1 VIITTAPYNITQTGA
16 VSGGYVSSDGGSP
29 VTARGVC
36 WSTTTN
42 PTINDNLT
50 IDGAGV
56 GPYGSSLS
64 GLSIGITYYVRA
76 YATNGT
82 GTTYGA
88 EYNFTIPPPTI
99 PIVGTNSVGNIVVT
113 SATGFGQVNS
123 DGAVAIIT
131 RGICWST
138 SPNPTINDSKSEN
151 NGGIGPYAE
160 SIIGLT
166 AGTTYYV
173 RAFATN
179 SVGTA
184 YGNEISFQTL
194 LPVSMTTNLTTN
206 VTATNANSG
215 GVITSDGGNT
225 VTDRGVCWSTS
236 PNPTYNSN
244 LRTYEGSG
252 TGPFTSAL
260 SNLQQG
266 TTYYV
271 RAFGITAAGP
281 GYGQEESFTTTIPVL
296 PTVITNPIYGISS
309 YYAYS
314 SCSITNDGGATIMER
329 GLCWSTSPSPT
340 IINYRNYDSG
350 GIGLIYFTV
359 NSLSSGTT
367 YYVRAYATSI
377 AGTAYGE
384 ERTFTTLGTAPTL
397 TTNVISSIAATMAIS
412 GGVIANNGGAEI
424 SSKGVMWSSANVP
437 YIGSYQGITND
448 GIGSAPFTSNLS
460 NLSPGTTYYVRAY
473 ATNNGETGY
482 GNLYTFTTTYN
493 IPSVATS
500 LVSNIDQTSANGGG
514 NVTNNGGQNVTERG
528 VCWSTSP
535 SPTINDNKLAIGAG
549 NGGFS
554 GSMTGLTLGVTYYVR
569 AYAINSVGTGYGAQV
584 SFTTAV
590 TYATV
595 STDPIN
601 NITAT
606 TATGGG
612 NVSSQGGSAVTARGV
627 CWSVNPNPTL
637 FNSKTINGS
646 GTGTFSSNLNNLLP
660 GKTYYVR
667 GYASNSAGTAYGQ
680 QQSFTTL
687 TTLPTL
693 TGKPVIYITLNSA
706 QSGGN
711 ISNDG
716 GANISERGVCWSTSP
731 NPTIG
736 NSKTI
741 DGTGSGDFTSMPT
754 GLSPLT
760 TYYLRAYATNNVGT
774 AYGSEIV
781 FQTTNFPVAIGQAYQ
796 GGIICYI
803 DATGEHGLIVSNT
816 SIGYAQYGCESTTT
830 GAIGIAIGTGAS
842 NTGLILQSCNETNTA
857 ATICDDYSII
867 DGGIVFDDWF
877 LPSSDEL
884 GTLYTGLYLN
894 NLGGFSNSDYYF
906 KSSSEYSA
914 YSSWYYQIL
923 YYNNMYTSAY
933 PTNKSAAFEVR
944 AMRYF

>member
-1 VIITTAPYNITQTGA
+1 
-16 VSGGYVSSDGGSP
+16 
-29 VTARGVC
+29 
-36 WSTTTN
+36 
-42 PTINDNLT
+42 
-50 IDGAGV
+50 
-56 GPYGSSLS
+56 
-64 GLSIGITYYVRA
+64 
-76 YATNGT
+76 
-82 GTTYGA
+82 
-88 EYNFTIPPPTI
+88 
-99 PIVGTNSVGNIVVT
+99 
-113 SATGFGQVNS
+113 
-123 DGAVAIIT
+123 
-131 RGICWST
+131 
-138 SPNPTINDSKSEN
+138 
-151 NGGIGPYAE
+151 
-160 SIIGLT
+160 
-166 AGTTYYV
+166 
-173 RAFATN
+173 
-179 SVGTA
+179 
-184 YGNEISFQTL
+184 
-194 LPVSMTTNLTTN
+194 
-206 VTATNANSG
+206 
-215 GVITSDGGNT
+215 
-225 VTDRGVCWSTS
+225 
-236 PNPTYNSN
+236 
-244 LRTYEGSG
+244 
-252 TGPFTSAL
+252 
-260 SNLQQG
+260 
-266 TTYYV
+266 
-271 RAFGITAAGP
+271 
-281 GYGQEESFTTTIPVL
+281 
-296 PTVITNPIYGISS
+296 
-309 YYAYS
+309 
-314 SCSITNDGGATIMER
+314 
-329 GLCWSTSPSPT
+329 
-340 IINYRNYDSG
+340 
-350 GIGLIYFTV
+350 
-359 NSLSSGTT
+359 
-367 YYVRAYATSI
+367 
-377 AGTAYGE
+377 
-384 ERTFTTLGTAPTL
+384 
-397 TTNVISSIAATMAIS
+397 
-412 GGVIANNGGAEI
+412 
-424 SSKGVMWSSANVP
+424 
-437 YIGSYQGITND
+437 
-448 GIGSAPFTSNLS
+448 
-460 NLSPGTTYYVRAY
+460 
-473 ATNNGETGY
+473 
-482 GNLYTFTTTYN
+482 
-493 IPSVATS
+493 
-500 LVSNIDQTSANGGG
+500 
-514 NVTNNGGQNVTERG
+514 
-528 VCWSTSP
+528 
-535 SPTINDNKLAIGAG
+535 
-549 NGGFS
+549 
-554 GSMTGLTLGVTYYVR
+554 MTGLTLGVTYYVR
-569 AYAINSVGTGYGAQV
+569 AYATNSVGTGYGAQV

-595 STDPIN
+595 STDPIT

-774 AYGSEIV
+774 AYVSEIV